1 MGWLMVVEDAPKSRV
16 SVRESSP
23 HFPVFPEF
31 TGSSY
36 LQRYDL
42 LCQRLAKEQLYSS
55 AAVIATPRTAAA
67 DGAYSELSP
76 MTGLRSFVASL
87 AGHIAAEAARS

>member
-1 MGWLMVVEDAPKSRV
+1 MVVEDAPGSQAA
-16 SVRESSP
+16 VRESSP

-31 TGSSY
+31 ASSSY
-36 LQRYDL
+36 LQRYDI
-42 LCQRLAKEQLYSS
+42 LCQRLAKEQLYSA
-55 AAVIATPRTAAA
+55 AAVIATPRSAVA
-67 DGAYSELSP
+67 DGAYSELSS